1 MNGNYY
7 QLHQHFTKPNNT
19 PKIIFYDGYDFRLT
33 QLEDG
38 RIKLEDRD
46 INSNWVEV
54 KQSPFLDLW
63 DAWRYISR

>member
-7 QLHQHFTKPNNT
+7 QLHQHFVKPNT
-19 PKIIFYDGYDFRLT
+19 PKIIFYDGYDFRIT

-38 RIKLEDRD
+38 RYKLEDRD
-46 INSNWVEV
+46 VDSNWVEV
-54 KQSPFLDLW
+54 KQSPFPDLW